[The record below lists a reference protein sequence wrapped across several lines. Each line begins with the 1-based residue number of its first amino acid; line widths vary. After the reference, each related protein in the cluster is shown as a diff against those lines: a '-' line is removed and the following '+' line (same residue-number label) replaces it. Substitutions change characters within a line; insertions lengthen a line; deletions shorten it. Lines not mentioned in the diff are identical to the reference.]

1 MNICVY
7 YMYLCLLTPLLTGAV
22 LPYRTE
28 ADERARLA
36 AHRER
41 RDRMAEK
48 AEHGPAKAEARL
60 QHERYLVSRPAA
72 VTFYAL
78 FVLILYAYRCQ

>member
-1 MNICVY
+1 MCILY
-7 YMYLCLLTPLLTGAV
+7 ASMYVNAPADWC
-22 LPYRTE
+22 YRTE

-78 FVLILYAYRCQ
+78 FVLILYTHRCQ

>member
-1 MNICVY
+1 MFIYSMYVY
-7 YMYLCLLTPLLTGAV
+7 MCILYASMYVNAPADCYWC
-22 LPYRTE
+22 YRTE

-41 RDRMAEK
+41 RNRMAEK

-72 VTFYAL
+72 VTFMRY
-78 FVLILYAYRCQ
+78 LY

>member
-1 MNICVY
+1 
-7 YMYLCLLTPLLTGAV
+7 MYLCLLTPLLTGAV

-60 QHERYLVSRPAA
+60 QHERYLVSRSAA
-72 VTFYAL
+72 VTLYAL
-78 FVLILYAYRCQ
+78 FVLILYTHQCQ